1 MRVETSPS
9 SPENHPDPAPGGQLE
24 APAAAGSALVPTTP
38 PAAGASTPP
47 ARQPGGSSARARG
60 QRARPRERAGSR
72 ARDRD
77 ARACARPEGAG
88 ALRVGVGVRA
98 RCGPRLCGLK
108 QRAKRRRPRAEGSR
122 GPRAA
127 GTDGFGADAGA
138 PAGQLGLAAVCLAG
152 AGRFPGPEWPPSR
165 ETRRDTGLRR
175 GAAGVRTARTRA
187 ARCAAGRGGDQRQG
201 RCSLRGPRARCPR
214 LRSARPGPAGHAPPS
229 SPGARSLPRL
239 LRGAPGGSGPDPG
252 LARERT
258 RHKLCLLLFLAL

>member
-38 PAAGASTPP
+38 PAAGASKPP

-138 PAGQLGLAAVCLAG
+138 SEGQLGLAAVCLAG
-152 AGRFPGPEWPPSR
+152 AGRFPGPEWPPPR

-175 GAAGVRTARTRA
+175 GAAGVRTVRTRA
-187 ARCAAGRGGDQRQG
+187 ARCAAGRGGDQRRG
-201 RCSLRGPRARCPR
+201 RCSPRVPRARCPR
-214 LRSARPGPAGHAPPS
+214 RRSARPGPAGHAPPS
-229 SPGARSLPRL
+229 SAGARSLPRL
-239 LRGAPGGSGPDPG
+239 LREAPGGSGPDPG